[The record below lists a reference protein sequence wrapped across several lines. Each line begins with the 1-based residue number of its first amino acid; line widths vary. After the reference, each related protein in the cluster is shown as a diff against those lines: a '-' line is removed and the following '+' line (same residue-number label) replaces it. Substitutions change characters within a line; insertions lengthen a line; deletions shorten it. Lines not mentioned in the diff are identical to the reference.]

1 MQALAKQLSVFA
13 GVTEL
18 RDGLVKRGIRDIVC
32 DKLQML
38 IASGVLQ
45 IGDVLPGE
53 RDLAAALGVSRETVR
68 GAVQTLATRGILEVS
83 HGARTRVIS
92 TEVGPI
98 TIGIGKPKA
107 LDSYD
112 IDTVHG
118 ARLVVERQ
126 VVAEAARRI
135 DEATLGQL
143 QENLQAQR
151 AADSDPVRFLICD
164 REFHHAIYRASENPL
179 LADFTMDLYA
189 YMLDHRRRA
198 VARPGAIQQSYR
210 DHVAIVDAL
219 CEHDEPAVVAAFDAH
234 LKRIYHTTRSIMRD
248 DARSAAAG
256 EGAGAGSPATGPG
269 GANLGGLLRFTR

>member
-1 MQALAKQLSVFA
+1 MKELAKQLSVFA

-18 RDGLVKRGIRDIVC
+18 RDGLVKRGMRDIVC

-45 IGDVLPGE
+45 VGDVLPGE
-53 RDLAAALGVSRETVR
+53 RELAAALGVSRETVR

-83 HGARTRVIS
+83 HGARTRVVS
-92 TEVGPI
+92 AEVGPI

-107 LDSYD
+107 INSYD
-112 IDTVHG
+112 IDAVHG

-135 DEATLGQL
+135 DEATLGLL
-143 QENLQAQR
+143 QENLAAQR
-151 AADSDPVRFLICD
+151 AADGDPVRFLICD
-164 REFHHAIYRASENPL
+164 REFHLAIYRASENPL

-198 VARPGAIQQSYR
+198 VAQPGAIQRSYR

-219 CEHDEPAVVAAFDAH
+219 REHDEAAVVAAFDAH
-234 LKRIYHTTRSIMRD
+234 LKRIYQTTRSIMTD
-248 DARSAAAG
+248 DARLAASG
-256 EGAGAGSPATGPG
+256 EDVGAGRPP
-269 GANLGGLLRFTR
+269 ANLGDLLRFTR

>member
-1 MQALAKQLSVFA
+1 VFA

-18 RDGLVKRGIRDIVC
+18 RDGLVKRGMRDIVC

-45 IGDVLPGE
+45 VGDVLPGE
-53 RDLAAALGVSRETVR
+53 RELAAAMGVSRETVR
-68 GAVQTLATRGILEVS
+68 GAVQTLSARGILEVS

-92 TEVGPI
+92 AEVGPI

-112 IDTVHG
+112 IDSVHG

-126 VVAEAARRI
+126 VVAEAARKI
-135 DEATLGQL
+135 DAVTLGQL

-151 AADSDPVRFLICD
+151 AADGDPVRFLIAD
-164 REFHHAIYRASENPL
+164 REFHLAIYRASENPL

-198 VARPGAIQQSYR
+198 VARPGAIDLSYR

-219 CEHDEPAVVAAFDAH
+219 CEHDEAAVVAAFDAH
-234 LKRIYHTTRSIMRD
+234 LKRIYQTTRSVMRD
-248 DARSAAAG
+248 DAQASSNEVG
-256 EGAGAGSPATGPG
+256 TGKSQN
-269 GANLGGLLRFTR
+269 NLGGLLRFTR